1 MSVNQ
6 RYKHRSRMK
15 FQSATEYLTTYGWAL
30 LIIAA
35 ILAALIY
42 LGVFNPLTYAPKTPG
57 GGCEVIRPLGPG
69 TTYGMDMRGAC
80 SNTLPLYAAVFN
92 GNGHVSTAVLEMN
105 TTSGGYNTVAFWLY
119 WNGYYPE
126 IPISFGRYSLV
137 FYSNSCFGFTSAGS
151 DAYGMDPS
159 NFKNTWIFIV
169 AEFYNGD
176 YTGTSRLYINGVPV
190 QLSNSAPCALQWQ
203 IWNPSTSLYI
213 GYLPPSYY
221 KFRGMLANIQ
231 LYNTSLDPATINSMY
246 LSGIGGD
253 PQNLQNLIGWW
264 PLNGE
269 AKDYSGNNNDGSETS
284 IEYNTGWYY
293 AYTIP

>member
-1 MSVNQ
+1 
-6 RYKHRSRMK
+6 MK
-15 FQSATEYLTTYGWAL
+15 LQSATEYLMTYSWAL

-35 ILAALIY
+35 ILATLIY
-42 LGVFNPLTYAPKTPG
+42 FGVFNPLTYAPKTPG

-69 TTYGMDMRGAC
+69 TTYSMDMRGAC

-92 GNGHVSTAVLEMN
+92 SGSQSEINASVSEIN
-105 TTSGGYNTVAFWLY
+105 TVPGGYNTVSFWLY
-119 WNGYYPE
+119 WKGNYLTTQ
-126 IPISFGRYSLV
+126 IPISFGYNYNLA
-137 FYSNSCFGFTSAGS
+137 FYTSSCFGFNTGHYDCYGTNPSAFV
-151 DAYGMDPS
+151 
-159 NFKNTWIFIV
+159 NKWIFVV
-169 AEFYNGD
+169 AEFYNGLP
-176 YTGTSRLYINGVPV
+176 TGDNSKLYINGVKE
-190 QLSNSAPCALQWQ
+190 QL
-203 IWNPSTSLYI
+203 TSSGTPLSRIADTNFYMGYI
-213 GYLPPSYY
+213 GTYPMYYLD
-221 KFRGMLANIQ
+221 GMLANVQ

-284 IEYNTGWYY
+284 MEYNTGWYY